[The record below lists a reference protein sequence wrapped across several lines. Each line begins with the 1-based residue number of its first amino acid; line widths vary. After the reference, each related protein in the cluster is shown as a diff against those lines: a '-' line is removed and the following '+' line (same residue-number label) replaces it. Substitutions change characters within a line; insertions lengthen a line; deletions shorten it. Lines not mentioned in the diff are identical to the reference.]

1 MIDKSDIQRVKNIL
15 SQNEGKR
22 IRLSAKRGKNRE
34 IIRFGIIKET
44 YPSIFIVALDS
55 VSDFADSVRT
65 MSFGYTDLLTKSIE
79 ITIMDTKTIIE

>member
-1 MIDKSDIQRVKNIL
+1 MIDKSDIQRVKTL
-15 SQNEGKR
+15 LEQNEGKR

-34 IIRFGIIKET
+34 IIRFGVIRET

-55 VSDFADSVRT
+55 VSDFADTVRT

-79 ITIMDTKTIIE
+79 ITVLDSKLIIE

>member
-1 MIDKSDIQRVKNIL
+1 MIDKSDIQRVKTL
-15 SQNEGKR
+15 LEQNEGKR

-34 IIRFGIIKET
+34 IIRFGVIKET

-55 VSDFADSVRT
+55 VSDFADTIRT

-79 ITIMDTKTIIE
+79 ITVLDSKLVIE